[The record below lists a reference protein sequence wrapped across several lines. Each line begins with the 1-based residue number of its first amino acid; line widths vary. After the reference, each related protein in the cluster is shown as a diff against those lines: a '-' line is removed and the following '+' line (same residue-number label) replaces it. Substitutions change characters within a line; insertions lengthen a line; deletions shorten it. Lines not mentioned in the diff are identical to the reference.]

1 MRVGEPGGGAERD
14 VGDSHARCAQRLPVR
29 RVAIVQ
35 GVGCIAYRAR
45 RGAGAPAAAGAHL
58 RLAAVNMQLRSR
70 HARTDPDSASAGDLK
85 NVNVEFPLGKLVCV
99 TGVSGSGK
107 SSLINDVF
115 FPQIIYINWQ
125 EEKVKMKWN
134 LSKPVV
140 NNKINSDLWNMPNYS
155 KKIDLN
161 GY

>member
-1 MRVGEPGGGAERD
+1 
-14 VGDSHARCAQRLPVR
+14 
-29 RVAIVQ
+29 
-35 GVGCIAYRAR
+35 
-45 RGAGAPAAAGAHL
+45 
-58 RLAAVNMQLRSR
+58 MQLRSR